1 MKKIVVPLPVQQ
13 TEMTEVSIDGQDVPS
28 KEDIDEIDKQV
39 GYVPPVRK
47 QSASLPW
54 YVFVFYAKK
63 KSYFFLHSLSSPHQ
77 QYYIYTYTHTY
88 IATPGTSFWLFV
100 VKINT

>member
-54 YVFVFYAKK
+54 YVVFFFTPKK
-63 KSYFFLHSLSSPHQ
+63 NLTFFFILSPLHINNIIYIHTHIHISLHQVPVSGSLS
-77 QYYIYTYTHTY
+77 
-88 IATPGTSFWLFV
+88 
-100 VKINT
+100 